1 MGIRFFVFVVL
12 LGLTLSTLDAKSLK
26 GKRIFS
32 KNIYGCVLVSVDIIE
47 SFHKSLKYLLSSS
60 ESKEFFKYTSPCAKC
75 AI

>member
-1 MGIRFFVFVVL
+1 MGIRFFVFLVL

-26 GKRIFS
+26 GKTIFS

-47 SFHKSLKYLLSSS
+47 SFHKFLKYLLSSP
-60 ESKEFFKYTSPCAKC
+60 ESKEFLKYTSPCAKC

>member
-26 GKRIFS
+26 GKRIFF

-47 SFHKSLKYLLSSS
+47 SFHKSLKYVLSSS